1 MQPRLVTG
9 LLMVLI
15 VAASAFLWAENRSA
29 AEAGT
34 TGGTATCTNEAL
46 KGGYGTIG
54 TGAGVGMD
62 VGAVTTMVFDGAGKM
77 SGHGTA
83 VFDRAALPFRFEIRN
98 ATYSLK
104 NDCTGT
110 MNWFAHFPD
119 LEQADHA
126 HTADIVV
133 SDGGKQL
140 MFIYTSTTFQAGP
153 AGPYVGLTAWGRRM

>member
-1 MQPRLVTG
+1 M
-9 LLMVLI
+9 M
-15 VAASAFLWAENRSA
+15 AASAVLWAESRSPA
-29 AEAGT
+29 AAGT
-34 TGGTATCTNEAL
+34 TTETATCTNEAL

-54 TGAGVGMD
+54 TGVGIGMD

-83 VFDRAALPFRFEIRN
+83 VFDRPALPFRFEIQN
-98 ATYSLK
+98 ASYSLDK
-104 NDCTGT
+104 DCTGT

-119 LEQADHA
+119 IEQADHA

-140 MFIYTSTTFQAGP
+140 MFIYTSTTFRAGP
-153 AGPYVGLTAWGRRM
+153 TGPYVGLTAWGRRM